1 VIERLIKNNKK
12 ITLIGTAH
20 ISKESVH
27 EVKSTIDAEKPDVV
41 CVELCPQRYEILNN
55 KEKWKQTDITKI
67 IKEGK
72 IYLFLVNLILSNFQK
87 RLGEDV
93 GILPGAEMIEAT
105 NVARNLNIPIE
116 LADRDINITM
126 KRASSKMGVFEKY
139 KIFSLILMSLFFSE
153 KLRAEEIEQLKN
165 KDVMSQMMDELSL
178 AFPNVKRTLI
188 DERDY
193 YLTNKILNASGNR
206 VVAVVGSGHLAGI
219 KKNIEKFDEKGKEEH
234 ENLMKNIT
242 RIPKGRNLGKIFAYS
257 ILLLIAGMFIYGFYV
272 GGMETFTNMAWTW
285 FLYHSVFAAIG
296 AVLAF
301 AHPLTILATFIFSP
315 FTAIHPGIG
324 IGTVSALIE
333 AKVRPPKV
341 IDFENLQR
349 MRKWKDMW
357 KNQVIRIIFIF
368 FFTSTGGSIATFVS
382 MGFMFPMLW

>member
-1 VIERLIKNNKK
+1 M
-12 ITLIGTAH
+12 
-20 ISKESVH
+20 
-27 EVKSTIDAEKPDVV
+27 
-41 CVELCPQRYEILNN
+41 NN